1 MGVRMVVMSQ
11 AHAVELSITKTMPK
25 DVDAIGIPVA
35 ASGPVPRIVGVSRSV
50 LSANGFTGKMGDVLV
65 MPQASGPTVV
75 AVGIG
80 EGPVDAADLRGAA
93 AKFSRAATRH
103 ARLATSLAT
112 VDGSAPAEAM
122 EVVTEAILLARYRY
136 EGYRSEEQDHTVL
149 QSLTLVSSADPESA
163 ARAAARGRVLAGA
176 AELARDLANTPPAAL
191 TARLLA
197 ERALE
202 IGAADP
208 QLDVEVF
215 ELEDLARLGC
225 GGIIGVNQASAE
237 PPRMVKLTYRP
248 ARPRQHVALVGK
260 GVTYDS
266 GGISLKPSDEM
277 HAMMKLDMSGAA
289 AVLATMSALAP
300 LGCRSAVTGF
310 LMCTDN
316 MPSGSALKLGD
327 VLTIRNGKTVEV
339 HNTDAE
345 GRLILADGL
354 SLAAEEQPDAIVD
367 IATLTGA
374 CMVALG
380 SKMAGLFGNDDT
392 LMSRIRAAGENVGEP
407 VWPMP
412 LARDHYRKLLDSNVA
427 DMKNIGNRYG
437 GAIQAAIFLSEFV
450 GDVPWA
456 HLDIAGPMMSDAD
469 DGIWS
474 KGGTAFGTR
483 LLIDL
488 LAT

>member
-1 MGVRMVVMSQ
+1 MSR
-11 AHAVELSITKTMPK
+11 AHAVELTIAKNLPR
-25 DVDAIGIPVA
+25 DVDAVGIPVA
-35 ASGPVPRIVGVSRSV
+35 ASGPVPRAVGVSRSV
-50 LSANGFTGKMGDVLV
+50 LAANGFSGKLGDVLA

-75 AVGIG
+75 VVGVG
-80 EGPVDAADLRGAA
+80 ERPLNAADLRTAA
-93 AKFSRAATRH
+93 AKFSRATSRH
-103 ARLATSLAT
+103 ARLATSLT
-112 VDGSAPAEAM
+112 TLDGVSPVEAV
-122 EVVTEAILLARYRY
+122 EVVTEAILLARYHY
-136 EGYRSEEQDHTVL
+136 AGFRSEEQDQKAL
-149 QSLTLVSSADPESA
+149 QSLTLASGADAGGATKA
-163 ARAAARGRVLAGA
+163 AERGRVLAGA

-248 ARPRQHVALVGK
+248 ARARQHVALVGK

-300 LGCRSAVTGF
+300 LGSRSAVTGF

-354 SLAAEEQPDAIVD
+354 SLAAEEAPDAIID

-380 SKMAGLFGNDDT
+380 AKMAGLFGNDEA
-392 LMSRIRAAGENVGEP
+392 LMGRIRSAGDNVSEP

-456 HLDIAGPMMSDAD
+456 HLDIAGPMMSGED

-488 LAT
+488 LAS